1 MDDPR
6 PGHGVRRRRVPSAVR
21 SRRAVRRRRAARSRP
36 VMAGCVAVLGV
47 CLAAV
52 LPRPAGASTEPLVPV
67 AGTIVDPFRPPP
79 HPYGPGNRGVE
90 LATRPGAPVL
100 APVTGRVSFAGRVAG
115 TRAVTVLD
123 ATTGRRYS
131 VTFLAEVVVRRG
143 DLVRRGQRLGAAG
156 AVTHVGVRDASGAY
170 LDPMVVFA
178 PRGARL
184 VPGGDDGAGLVAPGV
199 ATGTAVAAT
208 AARLTA
214 GAALARHG
222 ADP

>member
-1 MDDPR
+1 MDHPP
-6 PGHGVRRRRVPSAVR
+6 PGHGVRRRLIRPCPR
-21 SRRAVRRRRAARSRP
+21 CRPAARSRP
-36 VMAGCVAVLGV
+36 VTASGVAVAVVGL
-47 CLAAV
+47 CLATA
-52 LPRPAGASTEPLVPV
+52 LSSRAGASTEPLVPV

-90 LATRPGAPVL
+90 LATRPGAPVV
-100 APVTGRVSFAGRVAG
+100 APVSGRVSFAGRVAG

-123 ATTGRRYS
+123 ATTGRRFS

-143 DLVRRGQRLGAAG
+143 DLVTRGQRLGAAG

-170 LDPMVVFA
+170 LDPMTVFA

-184 VPGGDDGAGLVAPGV
+184 VPGGDDGASSADPG
-199 ATGTAVAAT
+199 AAVAAAVVRL
-208 AARLTA
+208 AAS
-214 GAALARHG
+214 AALARRG